1 MVNGVSQQ
9 PYTLRLASQA
19 ELQENGLST
28 VSQGLMKRPPTR
40 HIKKLGDPI
49 TGTAFIHTIN
59 RDATEQY
66 TVVVTNGDLKVYD
79 LAGNEKT
86 VNFPDGKGYL
96 VATDPAKTFRAITVA
111 DYTFLLNK
119 KVVVTE
125 DTDTVPARPYEA
137 LVVVRSGQYGKTYTI
152 SINDTVKATRVV
164 PNGETAADAPSIVT
178 NHIASELSTGLTA
191 SGVTHTLS
199 GSVIQIYSPTDFTI
213 KTSDGY
219 GDSAMYAIKDK
230 AQRFSDLPAN
240 GVADGFTIEVVGDVN
255 TSGDN
260 HWVRFDIGTSGGVW
274 RETVKPGIRKGFI
287 GATMPWALVREADG
301 TFTFQIIEWGKRTV
315 GDLDSAPN
323 PSFVGR
329 TISDIFFYRNRLG
342 LLADESVMF
351 SEAGKFFNFYPTTVA
366 QLLDSDPIDH
376 SVSHTKVSILNYAIP
391 FNKRLLL
398 FSTQTQFSVESG
410 DILTGKS
417 MAVKPTT
424 EFECSPGVA
433 PVGVGRN
440 IYFACPKGDYEGL
453 REYFIADTTE
463 TEDAAEVTSH
473 VPKYIPSGVYK
484 IAAALNE
491 DLLCVLSSGRR
502 NRAYIYKFYWNNNE
516 KLQSSWSEW
525 VFPETDQILHAD
537 FVESQ
542 LFLVINRPDGL
553 YLESIETTP
562 GDTIEGEPYTVHLD
576 RKLVLPAG
584 SGTFDGTNT
593 TIPIPFPIDDGV
605 YAAVVATNQP
615 RTAGTLL
622 EVLDDGSGGAFVK
635 GDFSDCNLIV
645 GRRYAFRYKLSPLMI
660 RTNGAQGQKS
670 DTVGRL
676 QIRKLTVNFSETGY
690 FQAMVTPLGRDTY
703 TYTYTGK
710 ILGLPSATLGAIQ
723 VADGQFS
730 FPVLSQNTTVD
741 IELYSDSP
749 LPCAFLSVDWEG
761 FYVRRSKSV

>member
-28 VSQGLMKRPPTR
+28 VAQGLMKRPPTR
-40 HIKKLGDPI
+40 FVKRLGDSLS
-49 TGTAFIHTIN
+49 GSAFIHTIN
-59 RDATEQY
+59 RDSIEQY
-66 TVVVTNGDLKVYD
+66 EVVVTNGDLKVFD

-86 VNFPDGKGYL
+86 VAFPDGKAYL
-96 VATDPAKTFRAITVA
+96 ASGDPAAAFRAVTVA
-111 DYTFLLNK
+111 DYTFILNK
-119 KVVVTE
+119 EVVVEE
-125 DTDTVPARPYEA
+125 DPTTVPSRNYEA
-137 LVVVRSGQYGKTYTI
+137 LIIIRSGQYGKTYRITI
-152 SINDTVKATRVV
+152 DGSDKAVFIT
-164 PNGETAADAPSIVT
+164 PTGEAAADAPAIVT
-178 NHIASELSTGLTA
+178 THIAAELSGQLTTN
-191 SGVTHTLS
+191 GVPNTLS
-199 GSVIQIYSPTDFTI
+199 GSVIHIGSPTDFTI
-213 KTSDGY
+213 TTSDGY
-219 GDSAMYAIKDK
+219 GGSAMYVIKDM
-230 AQRFSDLPAN
+230 AQRFSDLPPN
-240 GVADGFTIEVVGDVN
+240 GAVEGFTVEVVGDVN

-260 HWVRFDIGTSGGVW
+260 HWVKFDIGNSGGVW
-274 RETVKPGIRKGFI
+274 RETVKPGIRKGFTD
-287 GATMPWALVREADG
+287 ATMPWALVREADG
-301 TFTFQIIEWGKRTV
+301 TFTFQVIGWGKRTV
-315 GDLDSAPN
+315 GDLDSAPD

-329 TISDIFFYRNRLG
+329 RISDVFFYRNRLG
-342 LLADESVMF
+342 FLADESVMF
-351 SEAGKFFNFYPTTVA
+351 SEAGEFFNFYPTTVA

-391 FNKRLLL
+391 FNKRLML

-453 REYFIADTTE
+453 REYFIADMNE

-622 EVLDDGSGGAFVK
+622 EVFDDGSGGAAVR
-635 GDFSDCNLIV
+635 GDFSDCDLIV

-670 DTVGRL
+670 DTIGRL

-710 ILGLPSATLGAIQ
+710 TLGLPSATLGTIQ
-723 VADGQFS
+723 VADGRFS